1 MLNLNIEKYDKI
13 QLKNSFFGF
22 FVYAIGDFLA
32 QLILNNFSL
41 TRSIG
46 LGIIG
51 ASIYAIEIPIWF
63 RFIENVRIKLKN
75 KKKRKNIFLKIDNN
89 LDYKFSPISK
99 MLLATLY
106 FNPLWVARH
115 MFFIKLFSFIENG
128 GSFNILDTFLEIIPL
143 ANISFTS
150 TIIIVF
156 IGNYII
162 HNKIALKYRFI
173 GNAIFSSLLA
183 MYYAISIVLFK

>member
-1 MLNLNIEKYDKI
+1 MLNIEKFDKI
-13 QLKNSFFGF
+13 QLKNSFNGF
-22 FVYAIGDFLA
+22 FIYAIGDFLA
-32 QLILNNFSL
+32 QLILNDFSL

-51 ASIYAIEIPIWF
+51 ASIYSIEIPIWF

-75 KKKRKNIFLKIDNN
+75 KKNIFLKTDNN
-89 LDYKFSPISK
+89 QDYKFSPISK

-128 GSFNILDTFLEIIPL
+128 GSFNILDTFLDMIPL

-150 TIIIVF
+150 TIIIVL

-173 GNAIFSSLLA
+173 GNAFFSSLLA
-183 MYYAISIVLFK
+183 MYYALSIILFK